1 MYALTPSRVLMERDE
16 TRIGGEH
23 GALIAQIARAGT
35 QIGETE
41 LQILNVDQTRQSE
54 AQRELREIEA
64 RIAEL
69 AERRIAAEDQL
80 RRIELRAPIAGVVH
94 ELGVHTVGGVISAG
108 EPVMLIVPSTEL
120 LTIEVRIAPADIEAG
135 QKSVLRFPAFNQRTT
150 PEFAGTVTRVAADL
164 TREAQTGQTFYLA
177 RVKVDEQ
184 ALAALGGLKLVP
196 GMPVEAFIET
206 GERTACRTW

>member
-1 MYALTPSRVLMERDE
+1 MTAQREAKARELKLVREELARVRDMYNAPTPMTRVLAMERDE
-16 TRIGGEH
+16 TRIAGEH

-108 EPVMLIVPSTEL
+108 EPVMLIVPSTDL
-120 LTIEVRIAPADIEAG
+120 LTIEVRSRPPTSTRSRPGRRACCASRPSTSAPRR
-135 QKSVLRFPAFNQRTT
+135 SW
-150 PEFAGTVTRVAADL
+150 
-164 TREAQTGQTFYLA
+164 RE
-177 RVKVDEQ
+177 
-184 ALAALGGLKLVP
+184 P
-196 GMPVEAFIET
+196 
-206 GERTACRTW
+206 